1 MYPLFLLGDLKTSG
15 MKLTLTQILLIA
27 LSVLSV
33 ALFLRLWL
41 GTGSY
46 PEIWDLQ
53 GQIAEQKHLNEEQTK
68 RNESLQSEVLDISR
82 DDAAIEDRARSEL
95 GMVKKGETFYQVIL
109 NSDPTPVPAPQTGQP
124 HVE

>member
-1 MYPLFLLGDLKTSG
+1 

-27 LSVLSV
+27 LAVLSV

-46 PEIWDLQ
+46 PEIWDLE
-53 GQIAEQKHLNEEQTK
+53 GQIAEQKHLNEEQAK
-68 RNESLQSEVLDISR
+68 RNESLQSEVVDISR

-95 GMVKKGETFYQVIL
+95 GMVKDGETFYQVIL
-109 NSDPTPVPAPQTGQP
+109 NSDPNAPVPTNPTPPANEKPA
-124 HVE
+124 VE